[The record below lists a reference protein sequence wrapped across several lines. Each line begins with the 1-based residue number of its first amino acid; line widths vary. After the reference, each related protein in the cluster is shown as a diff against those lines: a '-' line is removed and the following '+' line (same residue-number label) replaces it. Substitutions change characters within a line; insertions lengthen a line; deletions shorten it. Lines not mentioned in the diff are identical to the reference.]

1 MNTNGRI
8 LAAGVVCAWLV
19 GALATR
25 AHGESLN
32 VAADAQTN
40 SRLATL
46 KGGSEPVMT
55 VCNAPVCNLQPGAV
69 FTSFARFDLA
79 PLSDTATVDKA
90 VLRLWAGA
98 VLKPGTVNVFRV
110 TDQWAE
116 GTITA
121 AFSPSLDTV
130 VLTSFPVEVSDSLH
144 FVNVDVTS
152 LVQEWLQDPLS
163 NHGLALVPSDKVSVL
178 FDTKE
183 NPLTGHAPELEVT
196 VASVGPQG
204 PAGPKGDTGDVGPQ
218 GLPGLPGLQ
227 GLPGRPGADGAKGER
242 GVPGLVA
249 RGAWLASVEDYSQ
262 NDVVTDTGST
272 WRCIVTACTLGN
284 KPAAPNAEWELL
296 AAKGETGPQG
306 EEGSPGL
313 GGPKGDTGAQ
323 GPKGDKGDPGAPGL
337 LASFDALSG
346 LPCMRGSRTGFISIQ
361 YSTTGAVGLQCV
373 LASSCG
379 NGVCDQGESAATCP
393 TDCAASCGN
402 GQCEA
407 STESCATCPADCC
420 ASQGCHLVQALPL
433 VPLDLHAGLGAFGT
447 DAVSEDWML
456 TCPNRSSCGSV
467 GGGGTFQPLVSGEHS
482 VSYTKRTAQGSASE
496 TCTFP
501 VDVRGPGLR
510 VELDWYDSVTGP
522 PSPWVD
528 LDLYLHRPG
537 TVTPWSVGG
546 SPDVCGYAN
555 CDAGAFATQPDGLSW
570 FPPGASPPAPSNWSL
585 DPVPALNSCYSSPN
599 GGPVWSA
606 LGMGCH
612 NPRLDTTRVSCDPS
626 ATDPL
631 GTRYCRA
638 ETLNLDYPPAGSTM
652 RIAVHYFRDAGP
664 GGGETFPEVRVFCEG
679 KLASVLGPAGYS
691 VPVSFSPSDAGT
703 RFWKVADVGVVEDA
717 AGRRCVVTPLFAPD
731 SIDAPWLT
739 TADEAA
745 VSY

>member
-121 AFSPSLDTV
+121 AFSPPLDTV

-163 NHGLALVPSDKVSVL
+163 NHGLALVPSDKVSVI

-204 PAGPKGDTGDVGPQ
+204 PAGPKGETGDVGPQ

-227 GLPGRPGADGAKGER
+227 GLPGRPGADGAKGEP

-306 EEGSPGL
+306 EQGLPGL
-313 GGPKGDTGAQ
+313 TGPGATVQVGTTTTVPAGTPASVTNSGASGAAILNFAIPQ
-323 GPKGDKGDPGAPGL
+323 GPKGDPGTGSDLSSYYTKAEVDALIAPL
-337 LASFDALSG
+337 LAIAAPRFTQVSAG
-346 LPCMRGSRTGFISIQ
+346 KNHT
-361 YSTTGAVGLQCV
+361 
-373 LASSCG
+373 CG
-379 NGVCDQGESAATCP
+379 V
-393 TDCAASCGN
+393 
-402 GQCEA
+402 
-407 STESCATCPADCC
+407 
-420 ASQGCHLVQALPL
+420 
-433 VPLDLHAGLGAFGT
+433 
-447 DAVSEDWML
+447 
-456 TCPNRSSCGSV
+456 R
-467 GGGGTFQPLVSGEHS
+467 GGGTVSCWGSNEFSQSSSPAGSFKEVSAGSVHTCGLESDGTVSCWGARDGGECTAPPVTFTQMSAGYFHNCGVTSDGTVVCWGSDAAGQSSAPAGTFNQVSAGLNHS
-482 VSYTKRTAQGSASE
+482 CGVRSDGTVSCWGSNDDGQSSPPAGTFTQVSAGYYH
-496 TCTFP
+496 TC
-501 VDVRGPGLR
+501 GLR
-510 VELDWYDSVTGP
+510 SD
-522 PSPWVD
+522 
-528 LDLYLHRPG
+528 G
-537 TVTPWSVGG
+537 TVACWGDDTMGESRP
-546 SPDVCGYAN
+546 P
-555 CDAGAFATQPDGLSW
+555 AGAFIQVSAGYAFTCGVRNDGIVSCW
-570 FPPGASPPAPSNWSL
+570 GASYAGVL
-585 DPVPALNSCYSSPN
+585 L
-599 GGPVWSA
+599 
-606 LGMGCH
+606 
-612 NPRLDTTRVSCDPS
+612 
-626 ATDPL
+626 
-631 GTRYCRA
+631 
-638 ETLNLDYPPAGSTM
+638 PPAGTYSQVSTGFHH
-652 RIAVHYFRDAGP
+652 ACGLKSDG
-664 GGGETFPEVRVFCEG
+664 T
-679 KLASVLGPAGYS
+679 ASCWGAN
-691 VPVSFSPSDAGT
+691 
-703 RFWKVADVGVVEDA
+703 DVGQSS
-717 AGRRCVVTPLFAPD
+717 PPQ
-731 SIDAPWLT
+731 P
-739 TADEAA
+739 
-745 VSY
+745 